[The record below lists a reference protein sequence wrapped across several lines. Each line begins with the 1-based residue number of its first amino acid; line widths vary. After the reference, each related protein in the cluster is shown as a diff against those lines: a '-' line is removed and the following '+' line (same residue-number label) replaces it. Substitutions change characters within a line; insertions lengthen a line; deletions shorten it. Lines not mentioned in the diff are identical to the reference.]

1 MQMTAPGLL
10 DSLGSETITY
20 YPRTGGSRQIEAI
33 VEYLGPQPMD
43 GLAGG
48 SRPAFDILVKNHPT
62 QGLTSR
68 ELDTGGDKIKLPMRI
83 DLAGRIV
90 RLTKIMAQDKAMLRL
105 RAW

>member
-1 MQMTAPGLL
+1 MTSAGVL
-10 DSLGSETITY
+10 DSLGAEKITY
-20 YPRTGGSRQIEAI
+20 YPRGGGSREIDVI

-48 SRPAFDILVKNHPT
+48 SRPAFDILVRNHPT
-62 QGLTSR
+62 QGLTSK

-83 DLAGRIV
+83 DLAGKTV
-90 RLTKIMAQDKAMLRL
+90 RLTRLIAQDKAMLRL